1 MFVRAAAESAIPMI
15 SAVGHETDTT
25 LIDYAADRRA
35 PTPTAAAEIAVPV
48 RRDLLIQS
56 GELERRLLGAATRM
70 VAERRERLDGLARGL
85 VDPKRLLEDMVQRL
99 DDRAEQLKKC
109 WLAFIGERQGRV
121 DRLRAGLAHPRQL
134 LAVKAEQL
142 AGPAAHLERLS
153 PRDRKSTRLN
163 SSH

>member
-1 MFVRAAAESAIPMI
+1 MTSYEMLIIDWSSDVCSSDRWAFNEEIGGRAAAESAIPLI

-70 VAERRERLDGLARGL
+70 VAARREQLDAPARPL
-85 VDPKRLLEDMVQRL
+85 VAPTRLLEPMVPSR
-99 DDRAEQLKKC
+99 
-109 WLAFIGERQGRV
+109 
-121 DRLRAGLAHPRQL
+121 HPRS
-134 LAVKAEQL
+134 A
-142 AGPAAHLERLS
+142 RL
-153 PRDRKSTRLN
+153 TQ
-163 SSH
+163 

>member
-1 MFVRAAAESAIPMI
+1 MFVRAAAESAIPLI

-85 VDPKRLLEDMVQRL
+85 VDPRSEEHQSELQSLMRNSY
-99 DDRAEQLKKC
+99 
-109 WLAFIGERQGRV
+109 
-121 DRLRAGLAHPRQL
+121 
-134 LAVKAEQL
+134 AVFCFK
-142 AGPAAHLERLS
+142 
-153 PRDRKSTRLN
+153 
-163 SSH
+163 